1 MILLAM
7 STVACAQ
14 PDPLAGY
21 RAASPEERATVMR
34 VIEEY
39 YALVDRAEVTGDTSA
54 LISRH
59 PGLAKGQQRER
70 GINIE
75 TWTAEQTHA
84 LNLREVRVDIESY
97 EPVRVYVKDTAAA
110 AFVHAL
116 FT

>member
-1 MILLAM
+1 
-7 STVACAQ
+7 
-14 PDPLAGY
+14 
-21 RAASPEERATVMR
+21 MR

-54 LISRH
+54 LLSRH